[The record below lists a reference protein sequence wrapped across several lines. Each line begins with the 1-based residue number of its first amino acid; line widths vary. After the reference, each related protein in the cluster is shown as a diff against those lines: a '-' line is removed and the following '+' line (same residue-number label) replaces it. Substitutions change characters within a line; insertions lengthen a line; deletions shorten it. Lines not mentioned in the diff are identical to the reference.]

1 MAIAFIAGGVV
12 GGLFGAALVWAYEL
26 KVLCDFRTRVDS
38 IEKNYY
44 SLLSDIP
51 QVAYIC
57 DGKACTSW
65 DGECCHHTVDIRHA
79 RNFEC
84 VSENKYVEKEPDYQ
98 KFADEVLEM
107 LNMYCDDGNEIYIKK
122 RVLEVNMK
130 SILKDWEDGK
140 FNITDACDET
150 SD

>member
-1 MAIAFIAGGVV
+1 MALAFIAGGVV
-12 GGLFGAALVWAYEL
+12 GGLFGAMLVLAYEL
-26 KVLCDFRTRVDS
+26 KVMRGFKARVETV
-38 IEKNYY
+38 EKKYL
-44 SLLSDIP
+44 SFLSDIP

-57 DGKACTSW
+57 DRKACTIC
-65 DGECCHHTVDIRHA
+65 DGECCHHTVDIHHA

-84 VSENKYVEKEPDYQ
+84 KAENKYMEKKSDYK

-130 SILKDWEDGK
+130 SILE
-140 FNITDACDET
+140 EYV
-150 SD
+150 